1 MSSTETIYLILF
13 SSGFTVGFGHC
24 IGMCGPIVAS
34 LSLSLKGRG
43 VIIPHL
49 LYNTGRITTYALL
62 GGFMGATGSFTS
74 VTARIANLQKGVM
87 ILTGILIILM
97 GLAMVG
103 WIPLGSIF
111 GDYYSPGGLLSRA
124 FRRLSETRSTVT
136 YYPLGM
142 LLGLLPCG
150 PVYTALIAA
159 ARAGM
164 EAQST
169 FKGSL
174 IGVGLMLSFGLGT
187 VPSLLVV
194 AKLADL
200 GWLKRRDIIYRIS
213 SVFMVILGIYF
224 VVKAIRY

>member
-1 MSSTETIYLILF
+1 MWSTETIYLLIF
-13 SSGFTVGFGHC
+13 TSGFTIGFGHC

-34 LSLSLKGRG
+34 LSLSLKGRS

-62 GGFMGATGSFTS
+62 GGVMGATGSFTL
-74 VTARIANLQKGVM
+74 VTAGIASLQKGVM
-87 ILTGILIILM
+87 IFTGILIMVM
-97 GLAMVG
+97 GIAIAG

-111 GDYYSPGGLLSRA
+111 GDYYNPGGLLSRA
-124 FRRLSETRSTVT
+124 FRRLSETRSTGT

-169 FKGSL
+169 YKGSL
-174 IGVGLMLSFGLGT
+174 IGIGLMLSFGLGT

-200 GWLKRRDIIYRIS
+200 GWLKRRDIIYKIS
-213 SVFMVILGIYF
+213 SVLMVILGIYF
-224 VVKAIRY
+224 VVRAVRY

>member
-34 LSLSLKGRG
+34 FSLSLKGRG
-43 VIIPHL
+43 GIVPHL

-62 GGFMGATGSFTS
+62 GGIMGVTGSFTS
-74 VTARIANLQKGVM
+74 VTSRIASLQKGVM
-87 ILTGILIILM
+87 VLTGIVIIVM
-97 GLAMVG
+97 ALAMAG
-103 WIPLGSIF
+103 WIPLGNIF
-111 GDYYSPGGLLSRA
+111 ADYYNPGGLISRT
-124 FRRLSETRSTVT
+124 FHRLSETKSMAA

-159 ARAGM
+159 ARTGM

-174 IGVGLMLSFGLGT
+174 TGVGLMLSFGLGT
-187 VPSLLVV
+187 IPSLLVV
-194 AKLADL
+194 AKLTDL
-200 GWLKRRDIIYRIS
+200 GWLKRRDLIYRIS
-213 SVFMVILGIYF
+213 SVLMILLGIYF
-224 VVKAIRY
+224 VVKGIRY